1 MLGSNEAEQ
10 NVCYLGNQDKK
21 VVGDE
26 CELWK
31 NVARRLSKNENGHL
45 DFISSPINVF
55 DKSSFS
61 GALRVESLNG
71 EILRVNGRSIEN

>member
-31 NVARRLSKNENGHL
+31 NVAKNKKHP
-45 DFISSPINVF
+45 DAPYTKHII
-55 DKSSFS
+55 KSNIADNFVEYI
-61 GALRVESLNG
+61 AL
-71 EILRVNGRSIEN
+71 